1 MPEVLQPG
9 GHAPCLGARRQ
20 CALLADQ
27 AQRNAGAG
35 AGEGV
40 NRIDL
45 FAVLQV
51 VHRAITHCL
60 LDQAGPKADEA
71 DSGAAMLI
79 QPSWWLNGSAANL
92 NIHLHCLVLDSVYRY
107 DTEGAPVFVEVP
119 VPTDEALQAVL
130 HKIITRL
137 MKLLTRKGCLG
148 KVGQTTMADDDS
160 DSDSDSDEARVRR
173 LLQAAS
179 WPCRPRR
186 AKLLK
191 RVLAATQL
199 EYKSVFAAASASAAR
214 RAGRRRAL
222 SSIRR
227 PVACLAGVARRAG
240 RAAAG
245 DRGLR
250 SPARP
255 AGSAAARRTR
265 LRG

>member
-1 MPEVLQPG
+1 VLAAEDAEQLVGEAVADAADAAEVDRGMPEVLQPG
-9 GHAPCLGARRQ
+9 CHAPCVGARRQ

-27 AQRNAGAG
+27 AQRNAGVG

-148 KVGQTTMADDDS
+148 KVGQTTRADGDS

-173 LLQAAS
+173 LLQAAA

-186 AKLLK
+186 ASGPGTNSPLDCLSPGQ
-191 RVLAATQL
+191 AA
-199 EYKSVFAAASASAAR
+199 E
-214 RAGRRRAL
+214 AGF
-222 SSIRR
+222 S
-227 PVACLAGVARRAG
+227 CG
-240 RAAAG
+240 
-245 DRGLR
+245 
-250 SPARP
+250 
-255 AGSAAARRTR
+255 TT
-265 LRG
+265 

>member
-1 MPEVLQPG
+1 MLAAEDAEQLVGEAVADGADAAEVDRGMPEVLQPG
-9 GHAPCLGARRQ
+9 GHAPCVGARRQ

-27 AQRNAGAG
+27 AERNAG

-45 FAVLQV
+45 FDVRHV
-51 VHRAITHCL
+51 VHRAMTHCL
-60 LDQAGPKADEA
+60 LDQAGLKADEA
-71 DSGAAMLI
+71 DSGAVMLI

-92 NIHLHCLVLDSVYRY
+92 NIHLHCLVLDGVYRC

-148 KVGQTTMADDDS
+148 KVGQTTRADS

-173 LLQAAS
+173 LLLAAA

-186 AKLLK
+186 ASGPVP
-191 RVLAATQL
+191 RVAKKIHWT
-199 EYKSVFAAASASAAR
+199 V
-214 RAGRRRAL
+214 
-222 SSIRR
+222 
-227 PVACLAGVARRAG
+227 
-240 RAAAG
+240 
-245 DRGLR
+245 
-250 SPARP
+250 
-255 AGSAAARRTR
+255 
-265 LRG
+265 